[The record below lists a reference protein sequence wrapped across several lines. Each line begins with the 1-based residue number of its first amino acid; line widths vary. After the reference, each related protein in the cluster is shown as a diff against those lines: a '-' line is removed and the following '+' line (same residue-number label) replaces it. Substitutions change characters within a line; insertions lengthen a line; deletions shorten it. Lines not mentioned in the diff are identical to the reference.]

1 MFMAKATGPT
11 YKVSF
16 RRRRTNLT
24 NYRKRLALL
33 KSGKPRMV
41 VRKTNRQVI
50 VQFINFTNDHD
61 ETIASATSNEL
72 AQFNW
77 KPSTNLPSS
86 YLTAYLCANK
96 AKKKG
101 VKSAV
106 LDSGLYT
113 PSKGS
118 FLFAA
123 AKGARDAGIEIPI
136 GDIEIDEERI
146 SGKHISEYASS
157 LSGSEEYN
165 KRFSNYIK
173 KGMKP
178 EEIQNVFKQVKEK
191 ISKL

>member
-11 YKVSF
+11 YKLSF
-16 RRRRTNLT
+16 MRRRANLT

-33 KSGKPRMV
+33 KSEKPRMV

-50 VQFINFTNDHD
+50 VQFVNFTNDHD
-61 ETIASATSNEL
+61 EVIASATSNEL
-72 AQFNW
+72 AQFKW
-77 KPSTNLPSS
+77 KPSTNIPSS

-106 LDSGLYT
+106 LDSGLHT

-123 AKGARDAGIEIPI
+123 AKGANDAGIDIPV

-146 SGKHISEYASS
+146 SGKHVSEYAKS
-157 LSGSEEYN
+157 LSGSDEYN
-165 KRFSNYIK
+165 KRFSKYIK
-173 KGMKP
+173 EGGKT
-178 EEIQNVFKQVKEK
+178 EEIYNVFKQVKEK
-191 ISKL
+191 ISKS

>member
-11 YKVSF
+11 YKVAF
-16 RRRRTNLT
+16 RRRREYLT

-61 ETIASATSNEL
+61 EVIASATSNEL
-72 AQFNW
+72 AKFKW

-86 YLTAYLCANK
+86 YLTAYLCAK
-96 AKKKG
+96 RAKEKG
-101 VKSAV
+101 VESAV
-106 LDSGLYT
+106 LDSGLHT

-123 AKGARDAGIEIPI
+123 AKGAIDAGIEIPI
-136 GDIEIDEERI
+136 GDIVIDEDRI
-146 SGKHISEYASS
+146 SGKHISEYAKS

-165 KRFSNYIK
+165 KRFSKYIK
-173 KGMKP
+173 EGIKP
-178 EEIQNVFKQVKEK
+178 EEINNIFKEVKEN
-191 ISKL
+191 ISKS

>member
-50 VQFINFTNDHD
+50 VQFVNFTNDHD

-72 AQFNW
+72 SQFNW

-106 LDSGLYT
+106 LDSGLHT

-123 AKGARDAGIEIPI
+123 AKGARDAGIERYFLK
-136 GDIEIDEERI
+136 GR
-146 SGKHISEYASS
+146 
-157 LSGSEEYN
+157 
-165 KRFSNYIK
+165 SNFAIVYLRVNRIK
-173 KGMKP
+173 KR
-178 EEIQNVFKQVKEK
+178 IFFKKWK
-191 ISKL
+191 YWKTS

>member
-1 MFMAKATGPT
+1 MTKATGPT
-11 YKVSF
+11 YKLSF
-16 RRRRTNLT
+16 RRRRANLT

-33 KSGKPRMV
+33 KSEKPRMV

-50 VQFINFTNDHD
+50 VQFVNFTNDHD
-61 ETIASATSNEL
+61 EVIASATSSEL
-72 AQFNW
+72 AQFKW

-106 LDSGLYT
+106 LDSGLHT

-123 AKGARDAGIEIPI
+123 AKGAKDAGIDIPV
-136 GDIEIDEERI
+136 GDIEINEERI
-146 SGKHISEYASS
+146 SGKHVSDYAKS
-157 LSGSEEYN
+157 LSGSDEYN
-165 KRFSNYIK
+165 KRFSKYIK
-173 KGMKP
+173 EGVKP
-178 EEIQNVFKQVKEK
+178 EEIYNIFKQVKEK
-191 ISKL
+191 ISKS